1 MLCWS
6 WGMALWE
13 TVKTSNYSRNSN
25 QKYKYLFI
33 DVFHGVAAR
42 TAKGHYR
49 ASTHYTKCGP
59 SEFASLYLKINS
71 RVKSNPL
78 AINISCTVCL
88 KIISETCWT
97 RGKFLRAPNLIRIM
111 WQIQWRSVLRR
122 YQTPEQLS
130 CTLSTFQILFYNY
143 ELPTSCNLLRSS
155 RVLSD
160 LVSWNFLQISF
171 SSFSQ

>member
-1 MLCWS
+1 MSPL
-6 WGMALWE
+6 
-13 TVKTSNYSRNSN
+13 
-25 QKYKYLFI
+25 
-33 DVFHGVAAR
+33 
-42 TAKGHYR
+42 
-49 ASTHYTKCGP
+49 
-59 SEFASLYLKINS
+59 SLLGRLEGKVLPNNS
-71 RVKSNPL
+71 RVQSNPL
-78 AINISCTVCL
+78 AINILCTVCL

-97 RGKFLRAPNLIRIM
+97 RGKFLRAPNLLRIM

-171 SSFSQ
+171 SSFSQYFFVSSFIRRILTPISVLLKNGIKSPRLSILKQITMSTMEA